1 MREVLTVCPY
11 CGVGC
16 NLYLQVEGG
25 RVKGLRPSKEHPIN
39 RGSLCPKG
47 ATVHQAI
54 HHPERLTRPLIRE
67 GGSFR
72 EASWEEAYSLIAE
85 RFTELK
91 ERYGGE
97 SLGLLSSSMAT
108 NEDNYL
114 AQKFARAVLGT
125 NNVDQCARLC
135 HAPTVAGLISSF
147 GSGAMTNS
155 IEELAQAR
163 CFLIIGANPSEAHPV
178 IANNFIKPAL
188 RAGAKLIVIDPR
200 RTELAR
206 RADVHLQLRPGSDI
220 ALLNAMMNCI
230 IAEGL
235 HDEGFIR
242 ERTEGFDQLKEL
254 VSKYTPERAAELTGV
269 PAELIREAARL
280 YATTDPASIVYCMGI
295 TQHHVGTA
303 NVVSVANLAML
314 TGNVG
319 KESTGVNPL
328 RGKNNVQGACDMG
341 VEPEFLPGYRP
352 VGDEEARRVFEE
364 AWGVKLPRYEPA
376 LVWCTRMWDEV
387 LEGRL
392 RGLYIIGE
400 NIAVTEANL
409 SKVERALEELD
420 FLVVQE
426 VFMTKTAKFADVVLP
441 ACTFAEKDGTF
452 TSTERR
458 VQRVR
463 KAIEPL
469 GESKPDWLI
478 LQELA
483 QRMGYRMSY
492 SGPEEIMEE
501 IRRLVPTYGGITYK
515 RLEEG
520 FGLQWPCPDEGHPG
534 TKFLHKGRFTRG
546 RGKFQPAEHR
556 PPAEEP
562 DEGYPLVLTTGR
574 ILMHYGGGSFTRR
587 VTSLER
593 ANPENF
599 VELSPADAER
609 YGVKDGDKVRVI
621 SRRGEVEARVKVA
634 EIREG
639 VAFMPFLYE
648 ESPANRLTNDVL
660 DPVCGIPE
668 LKVCA
673 VRLERV

>member
-16 NLYLQVEGG
+16 NFYLQVEGG

-534 TKFLHKGRFTRG
+534 TKFLHKGRFSRG